1 MVVTIKIIMTMV
13 IVCNNLFL
21 DQQKSNIYIIGKI
34 LSTHFLMMT
43 VTVIVIMNNGEMG
56 VRGREG

>member
-1 MVVTIKIIMTMV
+1 MV

-34 LSTHFLMMT
+34 LSTHFL
-43 VTVIVIMNNGEMG
+43 IDDCNSDSDYE
-56 VRGREG
+56 

>member
-1 MVVTIKIIMTMV
+1 MVVTIKTIMTMV

-43 VTVIVIMNNGEMG
+43 VTIVIMNNGEMG

>member
-1 MVVTIKIIMTMV
+1 MV

>member
-1 MVVTIKIIMTMV
+1 MVVTIKTIMTMV

>member
-1 MVVTIKIIMTMV
+1 MV

-43 VTVIVIMNNGEMG
+43 VTIVIMNNGEMG